1 MKTTTTRTITA
12 EERATLEGHL
22 SPRPAGSP
30 GRVLGLLLAVPIGFS
45 ALVFLNLLVPGPAF
59 LRYVLAAAVAA
70 GAAWLF
76 DRWIQAR
83 NEAMFRPAPEV
94 EDVLRRDLADGQAEV
109 TRYEA
114 EAVVKVAADRGRFV
128 SATYFVKLADGSV
141 TLLVGPHLEEAEFR
155 GEFPATVFEIAEGA
169 TSHHHLSVKRVGER
183 LAPVATRAPL
193 SDAEWEELGDDPD
206 GGVPLG
212 WAEIV
217 ERAARNP
224 LTREA
229 VEKADAER
237 KAARES
243 WAAAVEESESPGAPP
258 PGPIRPK

>member
-1 MKTTTTRTITA
+1 MKTTTTRPITP

-22 SPRPAGSP
+22 NPRPAGAP
-30 GRVLGLLLAVPIGFS
+30 GRLLGLFMAVPVGFT
-45 ALVFLNLLVPGPAF
+45 ALVFLNLLVPGPAI
-59 LRYVLAAAVAA
+59 LRYLLAAAVAA
-70 GAAWLF
+70 GAAWLV
-76 DRWIQAR
+76 DKWVVAR

-94 EDVLRRDLADGQAEV
+94 ETVLQRDLAEGRVEV

-128 SATYFVKLADGSV
+128 SATYFVKLGDGSV
-141 TLLVGPHLEEAEFR
+141 ALLVGPHLEEAEFR
-155 GEFPATVFEIAEGA
+155 GEFPATSFEIAEGE
-169 TSHHHLSVKRVGER
+169 TSHHVLSVKRTGER

-193 SDAEWEELGDDPD
+193 SDAEWEELGDDAD
-206 GGVPLG
+206 GAVPLA

-243 WAAAVEESESPGAPP
+243 WAAAVDGPEAPP
-258 PGPIRPK
+258 AGPIRPK

>member
-1 MKTTTTRTITA
+1 MKTTTTRPITP

-22 SPRPAGSP
+22 NPRPAGAP
-30 GRVLGLLLAVPIGFS
+30 GRLLGLFMAVPVGFT
-45 ALVFLNLLVPGPAF
+45 ALVFLNLLVPGPAI
-59 LRYVLAAAVAA
+59 LRYLLAAAVAA
-70 GAAWLF
+70 GAAWLV
-76 DRWIQAR
+76 DKWVVAR

-94 EDVLRRDLADGQAEV
+94 ETVLQRDLAEGRVEV

-128 SATYFVKLADGSV
+128 SATYFVKLGDGSV
-141 TLLVGPHLEEAEFR
+141 ALLVGPHLEEAEFR
-155 GEFPATVFEIAEGA
+155 GEFPATSFEIAEGEA
-169 TSHHHLSVKRVGER
+169 SHYVLSVKRTGEK

-193 SDAEWEELGDDPD
+193 SDAEWEELGDDAD
-206 GGVPLG
+206 GAVPLA

-243 WAAAVEESESPGAPP
+243 WAAAGDTSGEPP
-258 PGPIRPK
+258 SGPIRPK